1 MEKDVLKEFLKQKGL
16 RFTRERESIL
26 DEILSHKGHFD
37 LEQIYL
43 GLRDKGSRVSRA
55 SVYRTVPLLLES
67 GLLEEVQRTDKDKHA
82 HYELTY
88 GSSHHDHM
96 ICTECGKV
104 MEFRSP
110 SIEKLQDS
118 LCRSR
123 GFKGTSHTLEIRGVC
138 RECRKKNPSRKHG

>member
-1 MEKDVLKEFLKQKGL
+1 VEKDAFKKYLKSKELK
-16 RFTRERESIL
+16 FTKERETIL

-37 LEQIYL
+37 LEEIYL
-43 GLRDKGSRVSRA
+43 GLRDKGSKVSRA
-55 SVYRTVPLLLES
+55 SIYRTVPLLVES
-67 GLLEEVQRTDKDKHA
+67 GILEEVQRTDKHA

-96 ICTECGKV
+96 LCTECGKV
-104 MEFRSP
+104 IEFYSP

-138 RECRKKNPSRKHG
+138 KECRAKASRRKRKA